1 MAEKNYGANNINW
14 GSFDEWSQAYSSD
27 SNISIATAKGNM
39 HPAQSAP
46 WAASTLRS
54 KNIFYGRLIA
64 GTGGNVE
71 VTNPYSS
78 GTGADITIKQVFIDS
93 HNVVIQANATYP
105 YTFNSWRPAAGGGGS
120 VVSSANPLTISQ
132 GDYTGTSVIY
142 AYFTTTHS
150 DPG

>member
-1 MAEKNYGANNINW
+1 MAEKSYGANNINW
-14 GSFDEWSQAYSSD
+14 GSFDEWSQAYSSN

-46 WAASTLRS
+46 WAASTLR
-54 KNIFYGRLIA
+54 NETIFYGRLIA

-78 GTGADITIKQVFIDS
+78 GTGTDITIKQVFIDS

-105 YTFNSWRPAAGGGGS
+105 YTFNSWRDAANGGGNSISS
-120 VVSSANPLTISQ
+120 VNPLTISS
-132 GDYTGTSVIY
+132 GDSTAYSVVY
-142 AYFTTTHS
+142 AHFTTTHS
-150 DPG
+150 SP